1 MEHSDAVVVFGTPR
15 KLPKAANLDGRVAVL
30 DIAFAAGEGGGAS
43 FDKVTR
49 PFIEG
54 LGHRLAVW
62 VDHHDH
68 VRHAQFRDDE
78 RFVLATKAQHG
89 ACPEM
94 VTEELVRR
102 TGPVST
108 VVCHNDFDGLYSAA
122 KWLRGGLEPYP
133 GADDDARC
141 VDTRVGTPSELGQL
155 LDQALR
161 SSFDEA
167 LRHRVVRFLVGGAS
181 DAQELAG
188 FTEAAAAFARKLAVT
203 RDVAEQHY
211 VIHGNTA
218 LCDLEGVQISSP
230 GYDRTELLLMG
241 QARARVAVVADG
253 QSVTMATGFE
263 SGINFLTLLGVTG
276 GMPTVLSVSRGQLP
290 RVIEALRGA
299 GLYTGA

>member
-1 MEHSDAVVVFGTPR
+1 MEFSDAVVVFGTPR
-15 KLPKAANLDGRVAVL
+15 KLPKAASLDGRVAVL
-30 DIAFAAGEGGGAS
+30 DIAFAAGEAGGGS

-54 LGHRLAVW
+54 LGDRLAVW

-155 LDQALR
+155 LDRALR

-181 DAQELAG
+181 DTQELAG
-188 FTEAAAAFARKLAVT
+188 FNEAAAEFARKLAVT
-203 RDVAEQHY
+203 RDVADRYY
-211 VIHGNTA
+211 VIHGDTA
-218 LCDLEGVQISSP
+218 FCDLEGVQISSP

-276 GMPTVLSVSRGQLP
+276 GMPTVLSVSRSQLP

-299 GLYTGA
+299 GLYTGV